1 MKSVKNLEMQ
11 SHVSE
16 VITIDN
22 FQAKLGKDEDVSV
35 IKLQTDNKS
44 VAEDLVHFIETG
56 SKFVLDADNSPAK
69 NEDNRYD
76 VFVEIERNIDLPK
89 NIMELVRD
97 IEQVTGM
104 LPWKFSFYKN
114 QKQFKLSEQN
124 LTTIIPTSASQYT
137 FLTDDKVEEDIAKF
151 FESAPIIHKRI
162 NGKNIILKKAYTK
175 HEMIV
180 EAFDHDVQG
189 TYKIDRESSEQS
201 SYLNHWLGGGYSV
214 VKVDD
219 LFKITKGSKS
229 IVAKIK
235 EL

>member
-1 MKSVKNLEMQ
+1 MFTDEIQVKPVFVPNQ
-11 SHVSE
+11 AP
-16 VITIDN
+16 TIDVP
-22 FQAKLGKDEDVSV
+22 DDV
-35 IKLQTDNKS
+35 Q
-44 VAEDLVHFIETG
+44 F
-56 SKFVLDADNSPAK
+56 F
-69 NEDNRYD
+69 EDNRYD

-175 HEMIV
+175 HEMVV

-201 SYLNHWLGGGYSV
+201 SYLNHWLGGGYSI

-219 LFKITKGSKS
+219 LFKITKGSNFSLKMNKPTIDAHTS
-229 IVAKIK
+229 CKNNIG
-235 EL
+235 